1 LGGKNKEKNYL
12 HKMIVPLQAA
22 FFTQAG
28 PVTLLISLALRLNH
42 HFQHMRKLLL
52 PVFLLLGITCQAQM
66 KAEDV
71 QTFTLKNGMKFLVV
85 EDNSI
90 PNANMY
96 LFYKVGSRNEYQG
109 ITGLSHFFEHMMFN
123 GAKKYG
129 PKEFDRTMEFNGGA
143 NNAYTREDVTVYT
156 DWFPAS
162 ATEVMFD
169 LEGDRISS
177 LSIDPK
183 MVESERGVVLSERST
198 GLENS
203 PWNLL
208 SQSVQA
214 QAFQE
219 HPYHWPVIGYEDD
232 MKNWKHEDLERY
244 FKTYYAPNN
253 CVVVIAGAVKTA
265 DVKKL
270 AEKYLEPI
278 PAQPAPPKVHQA
290 EPVQRGERRIVVQK
304 DVATPY
310 LNIVYKAPE
319 AKHEDYYTLALLS
332 DILSSGKSS
341 RLYAALVDNKQLATS
356 VFTSYS
362 ESFDPTLFG
371 IYAVANK
378 GINEADVENAI
389 YEELEKIKKDGITEN
404 ELQKVKN
411 KKLIEFYG
419 QVETINGKS
428 NNIGTYE
435 VFFGDYKKMFD
446 APAQY
451 NKVTADDIKKA
462 ANKYFIKTARTI
474 GVLKANTEE

>member
-1 LGGKNKEKNYL
+1 MPQNIPPGFNS
-12 HKMIVPLQAA
+12 
-22 FFTQAG
+22 
-28 PVTLLISLALRLNH
+28 LISIAGRVVKAHFLSFITSSHKNH
-42 HFQHMRKLLL
+42 NMKRVFLPLLL
-52 PVFLLLGITCQAQM
+52 LAGLATRAQI

-71 QTFTLKNGMKFLVV
+71 KTFILKNGMKFLVI

-96 LFYKVGSRNEYQG
+96 LFYRVGSRNEYQG

-129 PKEFDRTMEFNGGA
+129 PKQFDRTMEFNGGS
-143 NNAYTREDVTVYT
+143 NNAYTTENVTVYT

-169 LEGDRISS
+169 LEADRISS

-208 SQSVQA
+208 MQSVQA

-232 MKNWKHEDLERY
+232 MKNWKQTDLERY
-244 FKTYYAPNN
+244 FRTYYAPNN
-253 CVVVIAGAVKTA
+253 CVVVMSGSIKA
-265 DVKKL
+265 DDIRRL

-278 PAQPAPPKVHQA
+278 PAQPEPPKVHIV
-290 EPVQRGERRIVVQK
+290 EPPQTGERRILLQK
-304 DVATPY
+304 DVSTPY
-310 LNIVYKAPE
+310 IAAVYHTPDSKND
-319 AKHEDYYTLALLS
+319 DYYALTLLS
-332 DILSSGKSS
+332 DLLSSGKSS
-341 RLYAALVDNKQLATS
+341 RLYSALVDKKQLATQ
-356 VFTSYS
+356 VFTNFG
-362 ESFDPTLFG
+362 ETFDPYMFGLF
-371 IYAVANK
+371 AVAARGVK
-378 GINEADVENAI
+378 ETDLENAM
-389 YEELEKIKKDGITEN
+389 YEELEKIKSDGVDEK

-411 KKLIEFYG
+411 QEVISFYN

-435 VFFGDYKKMFD
+435 VFFGDYRKMFE
-446 APAQY
+446 APARFNQ
-451 NKVTADDIKKA
+451 VTVEDIKRVA
-462 ANKYFIKTARTI
+462 RKYFTNSNRTVGI
-474 GVLKANTEE
+474 LKSNTEE

>member
-1 LGGKNKEKNYL
+1 MKK
-12 HKMIVPLQAA
+12 I
-22 FFTQAG
+22 
-28 PVTLLISLALRLNH
+28 
-42 HFQHMRKLLL
+42 LL
-52 PVFLLLGITCQAQM
+52 PVCLLLGVVSQAQI
-66 KAEDV
+66 KADDV
-71 QTFTLKNGMKFLVV
+71 KSFTLKNGMKFLIV

-96 LFYKVGSRNEYQG
+96 LFYRVGSRNEYQG

-162 ATEVMFD
+162 ATEVIFD
-169 LEGDRISS
+169 LESDRIAS

-203 PWNLL
+203 PWRMLGEA
-208 SQSVQA
+208 VTA

-232 MKNWKHEDLERY
+232 MKNWKQADLERY

-253 CVVVIAGAVKTA
+253 CVVVMSGAIKA
-265 DVKKL
+265 ENIKAL

-278 PAQPAPPKVHQA
+278 PAQPEPPKVHQV
-290 EPVQRGERRIVVQK
+290 EPPQTGERRIMVQK

-310 LNIVYKAPE
+310 LNIVYKAPA
-319 AKHEDYYTLALLS
+319 AKDDDYYALSLLS

-341 RLYAALVDNKQLATS
+341 RLYASLVDNKQLATS
-356 VFTSYS
+356 VFTSYG
-362 ESFDPTLFG
+362 ESFDPTAFG
-371 IYAVANK
+371 FYAIAGKNVK
-378 GINEADVENAI
+378 EGDLENAI
-389 YEELEKIKKDGITEN
+389 YEEIEKIKKDGVTDK

-411 KKLIEFYG
+411 QKLIEFYN
-419 QVETINGKS
+419 QVETIDGKS

-435 VFFGDYKKMFD
+435 VFFGDYKKMFE
-446 APAQY
+446 APDRY
-451 NKVTADDIKKA
+451 NKVTAEDIKRV
-462 ANKYFIKTARTI
+462 ANNYFKKTTRTV
-474 GVLKANTEE
+474 GVLKSNTAE